1 MLLLF
6 FVMILLCNFPLFL
19 YYSWFRSDIYM
30 FVRIPV
36 RYFPGIEVVFVLPI
50 FSILLFAIPN
60 SMWYLFATSYV
71 MLSISWRSLWFS
83 VISATSSIHRRHPIY
98 SSVLCS
104 FGPTF
109 LLIIYVFISSIIR
122 AYWMTDSTPPCRM
135 LSVMFISLVCPYLV
149 FNRACRL
156 LLNFLAIFHIG
167 NSVPS
172 LCMM

>member
-1 MLLLF
+1 M
-6 FVMILLCNFPLFL
+6 
-19 YYSWFRSDIYM
+19 
-30 FVRIPV
+30 
-36 RYFPGIEVVFVLPI
+36 
-50 FSILLFAIPN
+50 
-60 SMWYLFATSYV
+60 
-71 MLSISWRSLWFS
+71 
-83 VISATSSIHRRHPIY
+83 Y

-109 LLIIYVFISSIIR
+109 FFIISLFISSIIR

-149 FNRACRL
+149 FNRARRL
-156 LLNFLAIFHIG
+156 LFNSLTIFHIG

>member
-1 MLLLF
+1 M
-6 FVMILLCNFPLFL
+6 
-19 YYSWFRSDIYM
+19 
-30 FVRIPV
+30 
-36 RYFPGIEVVFVLPI
+36 
-50 FSILLFAIPN
+50 
-60 SMWYLFATSYV
+60 
-71 MLSISWRSLWFS
+71 
-83 VISATSSIHRRHPIY
+83 Y

-109 LLIIYVFISSIIR
+109 FFISSIIR

-149 FNRACRL
+149 FNRARRL
-156 LLNFLAIFHIG
+156 LFNSLTIFHIG